1 MWRIA
6 DFVLILTLSV
16 ALLAGLA
23 GSGYALY
30 WTYEKVGLWLILL
43 GSFILPLPIL
53 AALVV
58 TMPVSA
64 PLLML
69 LKNKP
74 GSMFYED

>member
-6 DFVLILTLSV
+6 DFVLILILSV

-23 GSGYALY
+23 GSAYALY
-30 WTYEKVGLWLILL
+30 WTYQKVGLWLILL
-43 GSFILPLPIL
+43 GPLIMPLPIL
-53 AALVV
+53 AALVA
-58 TMPVSA
+58 TLPISA
-64 PLLML
+64 PLMVF